1 MSAIRLT
8 VLGAGSVRCAIPVIA
23 SLASYFGERPLEIT
37 FWDADEERLDLFDRF
52 ARLCFLLTDST
63 HTLKS
68 TTSLTDALAQYDRI
82 LLQTGRN
89 CVSKAGKA
97 TMDNMFVL
105 LSLTDAPLLS
115 LSTEAVKLPYGFA
128 DLRNWPPTLTDLER
142 LGVPHQILRFLNG
155 EEYPYS
161 SVREYDRSPI
171 KRWLD
176 DPASIPK
183 RKRTITF

>member
-23 SLASYFGERPLEIT
+23 SLASYFGERPLEIS

-68 TTSLTDALAQYDRI
+68 TTNLSEALAQYDRI
-82 LLQTGRN
+82 LLETGRN
-89 CVSKAGKA
+89 CVAKGGKA
-97 TMDNMFVL
+97 TSDHMFDL

-115 LSTEAVKLPYGFA
+115 LSNQVVRLPYSFA
-128 DLRNWPPTLTDLER
+128 ELRDWPPALTDLER
-142 LGVPHQILRFLNG
+142 LGLPHQILRFLNG

-161 SVREYDRSPI
+161 SIREYDRSPI
-171 KRWLD
+171 KQWLD
-176 DPASIPK
+176 DPSSLPK
-183 RKRTITF
+183 SKRTIIS